1 MKNTE
6 AAGEFNCLPIV
17 TVDDKRLGQTNA
29 VLRSLGTKY
38 GCYDPSDSKKAYNI
52 DVIVDCYSDLFNA
65 CAPILFLMPDK
76 SREEK

>member
-17 TVDDKRLGQTNA
+17 TVDDKKLGQTNA

>member
-38 GCYDPSDSKKAYNI
+38 GCYDPSDHKKAYNI
-52 DVIVDCYSDLFNA
+52 DVIVDLYSDLFNA
-65 CAPILFLMPDK
+65 CAPIIFLMQDK